1 MLWYPPG
8 RSVLTLIS
16 NWDMTMLQPMCTF
29 TIHFNMLE
37 KVSGI
42 EQALLIDILKAVSTR
57 FSEN

>member
-16 NWDMTMLQPMCTF
+16 NWDMTMLQPITF
-29 TIHFNMLE
+29 TIHFNMLK